1 MRIITSSI
9 ALFAAAVSVSSAI
22 SMARAQNVCDQLWV
36 ERNDI
41 YKAYGYCFK
50 TARAI
55 SYFGNDGCVY
65 QREGDISIT
74 REDRIRIGQ
83 IIAQERANGCR

>member
-1 MRIITSSI
+1 MRIMPLSI
-9 ALFAAAVSVSSAI
+9 ALFAALVPAATAMST
-22 SMARAQNVCDQLWV
+22 ARAQNVCDQLWV

-65 QREGDISIT
+65 QREGDIPIT